1 MRATRFPFSL
11 EDLSEIVKIQ
21 WSQLTDTGDYL
32 LHFRRIGVRR
42 GYFAL
47 FVLLSLTCVVLLSL
61 DGCSQEESGDWWS
74 LVTSTEADSLGY
86 DDYWIAVVPKGRNIS
101 FRARIADGQNGRLDF
116 SRQAG
121 GYSVIY
127 SQGGMFRIMPAVSE
141 VNIDRTIFLPY
152 MLPFIGKDRLRQILV
167 DINVDTTVVCSHI
180 EWEGHLCTIIGDSLK
195 ADQSMDIGDGAK
207 PNTPVRDQKPAFY
220 FDEVTGAVVRL
231 ITVDETEAGIRLGD
245 FRLFDHEL
253 RDGAWLPKRFETWN
267 SRGMRSQM
275 IRETSSERNQFLPN
289 IFDIAEDEPNP

>member
-1 MRATRFPFSL
+1 MRKRYCT
-11 EDLSEIVKIQ
+11 
-21 WSQLTDTGDYL
+21 L
-32 LHFRRIGVRR
+32 L
-42 GYFAL
+42 A
-47 FVLLSLTCVVLLSL
+47 LLSLACVVLLSL
-61 DGCSQEESGDWWS
+61 DGCGQEESGDWWS

-86 DDYWIAVVPKGRNIS
+86 DDFWVAMVPKGKNIS

-127 SQGGMFRIMPAVSE
+127 NQGRMCRVMPAVND

-152 MLPFIGKDRLRQILV
+152 MLPFVGKERLRQVFV
-167 DINVDTTVVCSHI
+167 DINIDTTVVYSHI
-180 EWEGHLCTIIGDSLK
+180 EWEGHLCTVIGDSLI
-195 ADQSMDIGDGAK
+195 AERSMDIGGGAK
-207 PNTPVRDQKPAFY
+207 PNTPARDQRPAFY
-220 FDEVTGAVVRL
+220 FDEETGAVLRL
-231 ITVDETEAGIRLGD
+231 ITVDNTEAGIRLGD

-275 IRETSSERNQFLPN
+275 IRETSSERKQFLPN
-289 IFDIAEDEPNP
+289 IFDIAEIKPNP